1 LDAPDTLKQPG
12 KAMIQSSRRDR
23 RAKALAEVLAM
34 IANAQHPLAPHHR
47 PLPIREADERL
58 SQSATAF
65 CAALDFYA
73 ERATRKRKI
82 H

>member
-1 LDAPDTLKQPG
+1 VDAPDILKQPG

-23 RAKALAEVLAM
+23 RAKAVAEVLAI
-34 IANAQHPLAPHHR
+34 IANAQHPSAPHR
-47 PLPIREADERL
+47 PLPIREADEWL
-58 SQSATAF
+58 SQSAPEF

-73 ERATRKRKI
+73 NRATRKTKI